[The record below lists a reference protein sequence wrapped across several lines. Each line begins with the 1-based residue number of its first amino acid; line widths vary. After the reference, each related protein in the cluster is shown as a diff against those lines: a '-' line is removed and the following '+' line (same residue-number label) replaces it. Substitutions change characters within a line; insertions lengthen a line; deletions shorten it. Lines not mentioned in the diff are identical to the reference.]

1 LLLEAIRA
9 GVRECLFFPFEQA
22 ALRQS
27 VARLR
32 EVANEEPQAPASVG
46 RLYAFVP
53 AKPGCGAS
61 TVAVNTALSLTRKKE
76 AKVLLADLDLD
87 HGTCQFLLKQR
98 SSHCVFDAL
107 DRIAEL
113 DTVWSS
119 ITTPSGGLDV
129 LGSTLAQERPP
140 AEPARVR
147 ALIEFVRKL
156 YGIVL
161 VDTAGAI
168 DAVTLEILKQ
178 AERIVLVCQSDLT
191 SAFLAKE
198 KLRLLRS
205 FELEERVTV
214 VLNRWRKGASLR
226 ISDFEAMLGLPVEL
240 TLADAPEEMHQAV
253 LSGAGISPYTSLG
266 RELSQFAQLFSK
278 TTSGPAEKRIRK
290 IDYFALVPA
299 RFSLT
304 AAGK

>member
-1 LLLEAIRA
+1 M
-9 GVRECLFFPFEQA
+9 
-22 ALRQS
+22 
-27 VARLR
+27 
-32 EVANEEPQAPASVG
+32 
-46 RLYAFVP
+46 P

-98 SSHCVFDAL
+98 SGYCVFDAL
-107 DRIAEL
+107 ERVSEL
-113 DTVWSS
+113 ETFWSG
-119 ITTPSGGLDV
+119 ITPPSGGLDV
-129 LGSTLAQERPP
+129 LGSAIARER
-140 AEPARVR
+140 AAIEPARVR
-147 ALIEFVRKL
+147 GLIDFVRKL
-156 YGIVL
+156 YDV
-161 VDTAGAI
+161 VVMDTAGGI

-205 FELEERVTV
+205 YELEERVTV

-226 ISDFEAMLGLPVEL
+226 IADFEAMLGLPVEL
-240 TLADAPEEMHQAV
+240 TLPDAPEETHQAV
-253 LSGAGISPYTSLG
+253 LSGAGISPFTSLG
-266 RELSQFAQLFSK
+266 REVSHLAQLFSK
-278 TTSGPAEKRIRK
+278 MTTGPAEKRRPRK

-299 RFSLT
+299 RFSLL
-304 AAGK
+304 AAEK